1 MIVELVGPPGSGK
14 STILKKIVKQNKKF
28 IAESEIPIN
37 FLSFYVIYTLIFLSL
52 KYFITFRI
60 YKLNELKTNLYYFQN
75 FVKKFLRLKIAVRNN
90 LILIQDDGLISNT
103 ISSRALLNNK
113 YLESYIFL
121 KNQKYIVFKL
131 VVPKSE
137 NLKRLNNKAIS
148 ASWEKLKVTKT
159 FSEIITSYSR
169 ILDLEINIK
178 NLKKYDVQIYEIEN
192 VGSSVTVAETIL
204 RLLDGK

>member
-14 STILKKIVKQNKKF
+14 STILKEIVKQNKKF

-60 YKLNELKTNLYYFQN
+60 YKLSELKTNLYYFQN

>member
-14 STILKKIVKQNKKF
+14 STILKEIVKQNKKF
-28 IAESEIPIN
+28 IAESEVPIN

-148 ASWEKLKVTKT
+148 ASWKKIKVTKT

>member
-14 STILKKIVKQNKKF
+14 STILKEIVKQNKKF
-28 IAESEIPIN
+28 IAESEVPIN

-60 YKLNELKTNLYYFQN
+60 YKLSELKTNLYYFQN

>member
-14 STILKKIVKQNKKF
+14 STILKEIVKQNKKF
-28 IAESEIPIN
+28 ITESEVKIN
-37 FLSFYVIYTLIFLSL
+37 FLSFYVIYTLIFLFL
-52 KYFITFRI
+52 KYFIIFRI

-103 ISSRALLNNK
+103 ISSRALLNIK

-121 KNQKYIVFKL
+121 KDQRYIVFKL

-137 NLKRLNNKAIS
+137 NLKRLNNKVIS

-169 ILDLEINIK
+169 IIDLEINIK

-192 VGSSVTVAETIL
+192 IGSSVSVAETIL

>member
-14 STILKKIVKQNKKF
+14 STILKEIVKQNKKF
-28 IAESEIPIN
+28 ITESEVKIN
-37 FLSFYVIYTLIFLSL
+37 FLSFYVIYTLIFLFL
-52 KYFITFRI
+52 RYFFTFRI

-103 ISSRALLNNK
+103 ISSRALLNIK

-121 KNQKYIVFKL
+121 KDQRYIVFKL

-137 NLKRLNNKAIS
+137 NLKRLNNKVIS

-169 ILDLEINIK
+169 IIDLEINIK

-192 VGSSVTVAETIL
+192 VGSSVSVTETIL

>member
-14 STILKKIVKQNKKF
+14 STILKEIVKQNKKF
-28 IAESEIPIN
+28 IAESEVPIN

>member
-14 STILKKIVKQNKKF
+14 STILKEIVKQNKKF
-28 IAESEIPIN
+28 ITESEVPIN

-148 ASWEKLKVTKT
+148 ASWQKLKVTKT

-192 VGSSVTVAETIL
+192 VSSSVTVAETIL

>member
-14 STILKKIVKQNKKF
+14 STILKEIVKQNKKF
-28 IAESEIPIN
+28 IAESEVPIN

-60 YKLNELKTNLYYFQN
+60 YKLSELKTNLYYFQN

-148 ASWEKLKVTKT
+148 ASWKKIKVTKT
-159 FSEIITSYSR
+159 FSEIITSYSK

>member
-14 STILKKIVKQNKKF
+14 STILKEIVKQNKKF

-148 ASWEKLKVTKT
+148 TSWEKLKVTKT
-159 FSEIITSYSR
+159 FSEIITSYSK

>member
-14 STILKKIVKQNKKF
+14 STILKEIVKQNKKF

-148 ASWEKLKVTKT
+148 ASWKKIKVTKT

>member
-14 STILKKIVKQNKKF
+14 STILKEIVKQNKKF
-28 IAESEIPIN
+28 IAESEVPIN

-90 LILIQDDGLISNT
+90 LILIQDNGLISNT

-113 YLESYIFL
+113 YL
-121 KNQKYIVFKL
+121 
-131 VVPKSE
+131 
-137 NLKRLNNKAIS
+137 
-148 ASWEKLKVTKT
+148 T
-159 FSEIITSYSR
+159 
-169 ILDLEINIK
+169 
-178 NLKKYDVQIYEIEN
+178 
-192 VGSSVTVAETIL
+192 
-204 RLLDGK
+204 

>member
-14 STILKKIVKQNKKF
+14 STILKEIVKQNKKF
-28 IAESEIPIN
+28 ITESEVKIN
-37 FLSFYVIYTLIFLSL
+37 FLSFYVIYTLIFLFL
-52 KYFITFRI
+52 RYFFTFRI

-103 ISSRALLNNK
+103 ISSRALLNIK

-121 KNQKYIVFKL
+121 KDQRYIVFKL

-137 NLKRLNNKAIS
+137 NLKRLNNKVIS

-169 ILDLEINIK
+169 IIDLEINIK

-192 VGSSVTVAETIL
+192 IGSSVSVAETIL

>member
-14 STILKKIVKQNKKF
+14 STILKEIVKQNKKF
-28 IAESEIPIN
+28 IAESEVPIN

-75 FVKKFLRLKIAVRNN
+75 FIKKFLRLKIAVRNN

-148 ASWEKLKVTKT
+148 TSWEKLKVTKT

>member
-1 MIVELVGPPGSGK
+1 M
-14 STILKKIVKQNKKF
+14 
-28 IAESEIPIN
+28 
-37 FLSFYVIYTLIFLSL
+37 
-52 KYFITFRI
+52 
-60 YKLNELKTNLYYFQN
+60 
-75 FVKKFLRLKIAVRNN
+75 
-90 LILIQDDGLISNT
+90 
-103 ISSRALLNNK
+103 
-113 YLESYIFL
+113 
-121 KNQKYIVFKL
+121 
-131 VVPKSE
+131 
-137 NLKRLNNKAIS
+137 KRLNNKAIS

>member
-14 STILKKIVKQNKKF
+14 STILKEIVKQNKKF
-28 IAESEIPIN
+28 ITESEVKIN
-37 FLSFYVIYTLIFLSL
+37 FLSFYVIYTLIFLFL
-52 KYFITFRI
+52 RYFFTFRI

-103 ISSRALLNNK
+103 ISSRALLNIK

-121 KNQKYIVFKL
+121 KDQRYIVFKL

-137 NLKRLNNKAIS
+137 NLTRLNNKVIS

-169 ILDLEINIK
+169 IIDLEINIK

-192 VGSSVTVAETIL
+192 VGSSVSVTETIL

>member
-14 STILKKIVKQNKKF
+14 STILKEIVKQNKKF
-28 IAESEIPIN
+28 IAESEVPIN

-148 ASWEKLKVTKT
+148 ASWKKIKVTKT
-159 FSEIITSYSR
+159 FSEIITSYSK

>member
-14 STILKKIVKQNKKF
+14 STILKEIVKQNKKF
-28 IAESEIPIN
+28 IAESEVPIN

-137 NLKRLNNKAIS
+137 NLKRLNNKVIS

>member
-14 STILKKIVKQNKKF
+14 STILKEIVKQNKKF
-28 IAESEIPIN
+28 IAESEVPIN

-121 KNQKYIVFKL
+121 KNQKYSVFKL

-137 NLKRLNNKAIS
+137 NLKRLNNKVIS

>member
-14 STILKKIVKQNKKF
+14 STILKEIVKQNKKF

>member
-14 STILKKIVKQNKKF
+14 STILKEIVKQNKKF
-28 IAESEIPIN
+28 ITESEVTIN
-37 FLSFYVIYTLIFLSL
+37 FLSFYVIYTLIFLFL
-52 KYFITFRI
+52 RYFFTFRI

-103 ISSRALLNNK
+103 ISSKALLNNK
-113 YLESYIFL
+113 YLENYIFL
-121 KNQKYIVFKL
+121 KDHKHIVFKL

-137 NLKRLNNKAIS
+137 NLKRLNNKVIS

-169 ILDLEINIK
+169 IIDLEINIK
-178 NLKKYDVQIYEIEN
+178 NLEKYDVQIYEIEN
-192 VGSSVTVAETIL
+192 IGSSVSVAETIL
-204 RLLDGK
+204 RLLDEK

>member
-14 STILKKIVKQNKKF
+14 STILKEIVKQNKKF

-148 ASWEKLKVTKT
+148 ASWKKIKVTKT
-159 FSEIITSYSR
+159 FSEIITSYSK

>member
-14 STILKKIVKQNKKF
+14 STILKEIVKQNKKF
-28 IAESEIPIN
+28 IAESEVPIN

-75 FVKKFLRLKIAVRNN
+75 FVKKFLRLKIAVRSN

>member
-14 STILKKIVKQNKKF
+14 STILKEIVKQNKKF
-28 IAESEIPIN
+28 IAESEVPIN

-60 YKLNELKTNLYYFQN
+60 YKLSELKTNLYYFQN

-159 FSEIITSYSR
+159 FSEIITSYSK

>member
-14 STILKKIVKQNKKF
+14 STILKEIVKQNKKF
-28 IAESEIPIN
+28 ITESEVTIN
-37 FLSFYVIYTLIFLSL
+37 FLSFYVIYTLIFLFL
-52 KYFITFRI
+52 KYFIIFRI

-103 ISSRALLNNK
+103 ISSRALLNIK

-121 KNQKYIVFKL
+121 KDQRYIVFKL

-137 NLKRLNNKAIS
+137 NLKRLNNKVIS

-169 ILDLEINIK
+169 IIDLEINIK

-192 VGSSVTVAETIL
+192 IGSSVSVAETIL